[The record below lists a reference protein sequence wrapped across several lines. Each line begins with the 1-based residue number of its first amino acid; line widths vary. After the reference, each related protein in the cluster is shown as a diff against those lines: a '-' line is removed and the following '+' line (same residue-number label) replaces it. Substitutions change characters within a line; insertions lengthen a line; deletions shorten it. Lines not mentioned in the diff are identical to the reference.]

1 MMDENLI
8 KTSISADSGKFISFK
23 YLTYRNNILCVASF
37 ENSANL
43 YSLSIY
49 QYFHYHVPHRQQ
61 PKLTI
66 LQIDPN
72 IKAFLMMILVL
83 HDHQQWFDGKLE
95 YSLKY

>member
-43 YSLSIY
+43 YSLSDLSILPLSRSSSTATKTHNFTNRSEY
-49 QYFHYHVPHRQQ
+49 QSFFNDDFSFARPPTMVR
-61 PKLTI
+61 
-66 LQIDPN
+66 
-72 IKAFLMMILVL
+72 
-83 HDHQQWFDGKLE
+83 W
-95 YSLKY
+95 